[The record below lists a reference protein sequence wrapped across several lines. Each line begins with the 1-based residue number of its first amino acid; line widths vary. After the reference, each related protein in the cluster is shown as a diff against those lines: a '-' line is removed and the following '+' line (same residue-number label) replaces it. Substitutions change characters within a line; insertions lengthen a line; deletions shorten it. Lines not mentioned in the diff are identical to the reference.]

1 MFSGGR
7 CRVQATCIACRI
19 SAGVGRA
26 PLTAAAYLVAQ
37 GATSVAALEQV
48 RRARPIIG
56 LNERQ
61 MQRLI
66 EWEQAVRG

>member
-1 MFSGGR
+1 
-7 CRVQATCIACRI
+7 
-19 SAGVGRA
+19 
-26 PLTAAAYLVAQ
+26 
-37 GATSVAALEQV
+37 V

-66 EWEQAVRG
+66 EWEQAVRGYLL